1 MPAKGAYKRDF
12 TIEFP
17 SLYVAPC
24 AFWQNPAEIT
34 LAQNLGKNTIFVKK
48 SVTHNFSIF
57 SNWLNW

>member
-1 MPAKGAYKRDF
+1 MESKSFSGCNFRYRVPAKGAYKRDF

-34 LAQNLGKNTIFVKK
+34 LAQNLGKNKPR
-48 SVTHNFSIF
+48 
-57 SNWLNW
+57 LYLL